1 MISLGIILEG
11 GPIPVTSG
19 INFYQ
24 GSIRDIMTVGEENY
38 WGLLKIWDLTKS
50 DMIPDTVQ
58 GAEALSDFDVWKT
71 YALTVEDFRER
82 VKLSVR
88 LFFHTKIEFLP
99 ISNTIMI
106 GENDSLV
113 ELNNSFYMLV
123 QAIVKAVM
131 ETALG
136 KQEND
141 QYKETDQMSEREK
154 QIIAKMKASAEKL
167 ERIKNGDQDTKDRLV
182 KQIVSLVAIGKYTF
196 QEVYDMTIIQMML
209 LLKKYVDI
217 QQYELVTALS
227 PYMDSK
233 KGQGVKHWL
242 DT

>member
-38 WGLLKIWDLTKS
+38 WGLLKLWDLTKS
-50 DMIPDTVQ
+50 DMIPDTIK
-58 GAEALSDFDVWKT
+58 GTEALSDFDVWKT

-106 GENDSLV
+106 GESDSPILLD
-113 ELNNSFYMLV
+113 EAFYYSMKEIC
-123 QAIVKAVM
+123 QSISS
-131 ETALG
+131 LG
-136 KQEND
+136 AEEKEE
-141 QYKETDQMSEREK
+141 QYKETENMSEREK